1 MKVRLSSSSTFGI
14 SESGSRTLGGGL
26 VGRRV
31 E

>member
-1 MKVRLSSSSTFGI
+1 MKVMLSSSTTFGR
-14 SESGSRTLGGGL
+14 SARGSGTLGGGL